1 MSRAPRKTRSKSKEG
16 MSPDE
21 RIAEGAE
28 VAAPPGASVKPPESP
43 PTPETSAA
51 ISDARSV
58 CPRAAVCLHAG
69 DCRQEPDGCGA
80 FTRQY
85 ALTPAAREV
94 EKIRAHREAVHIL
107 EGNEIPQ
114 NLRAPGSLAAAM
126 QEARQSRLNREE
138 PKHRYGDPRSY
149 EKRSPRW

>member
-1 MSRAPRKTRSKSKEG
+1 MPRAPRKSKPKERCF
-16 MSPDE
+16 SPDE
-21 RIAEGAE
+21 RLAEGGS
-28 VAAPPGASVKPPESP
+28 PPAVVEESPEGASP

-85 ALTPAAREV
+85 ALTPAAREA
-94 EKIRAHREAVHIL
+94 EKVRAHREAVHIL

-114 NLRAPGSLAAAM
+114 NLRDPVSLATAM
-126 QEARQSRLNREE
+126 QEARQQRLDRES
-138 PKHRYGDPRSY
+138 PKHRYGDFRSY